1 MEIAELEQLVNMV
14 RESDVGELTI
24 KHEGERV
31 TIRKTVR
38 SAQPSV
44 ELVPSDGGYAYG
56 SDFAE
61 VVDTDAEELADDQ
74 PPSTLITAPLVGV
87 FGHVKPLVGLH
98 ARVSEGQV
106 VGVIEAMKISTEVRS
121 PVAGTV
127 VDLFI
132 EDGHP
137 VEYGQALFEIRST

>member
-14 RESDVGELTI
+14 RESEVGELTI

-31 TIRKTVR
+31 TIRKLAR
-38 SAQPSV
+38 SATPSV
-44 ELVPSDGGYAYG
+44 ELVPSDGTYTYG
-56 SDFAE
+56 SDYAD
-61 VVDTDAEELADDQ
+61 VVDTDAEEIGDER
-74 PPSTLITAPLVGV
+74 PSSTLITAPLVGV

-106 VGVIEAMKISTEVRS
+106 VGVIEAMKITTEVRS
-121 PVAGTV
+121 PVGGTV

-137 VEYGQALFEIRST
+137 VEYGQALFEIRSQ